1 MTKILDNVTLVT
13 ETIEDLTL
21 QEEEALDSLEVACDI
36 QVKIANTQDEVSSE
50 LRNPNPE
57 QYGIVAKLTNEALIE
72 ISNKLGLPDYYY
84 ACSTESII
92 DPLDTLKVTHEAL
105 GELATKVWDRIKE
118 IWVKL
123 VNFMKKMW
131 RKFIGLIDN
140 KLGKLEKAIANLP
153 TGDDKEYSLSEDDN
167 STFKKVMDAVTKCPP
182 RNDNKSILTGNSTL
196 PQKTF
201 ALIPDM
207 NDMVQHVNKIASGTG
222 DMVSARLARAKE
234 LEAGKLPTNNA
245 TSKAGGLVDALAK
258 AANLDIE
265 YFNTSA
271 MAPEEK
277 GENKLVM
284 ISTTTVVTDDFRI
297 TKKVEPREDKMKA
310 YESALKSAKG
320 KIADFKSLSGEKIP
334 KLTEGHKVLTKAL
347 DDAITKVD
355 INAMKLIDNLKR
367 SKGAASTAKAPEGGA
382 STNANNNNN
391 SGSTQPKA
399 SKDENVDHVRTFL
412 LATSDAL
419 QDVYKRIGNSIDV
432 AIAIAKNIQSQTGKS
447 KPTTESLAADEFM
460 LSMEELDLSTE
471 GIGDILAK
479 MWEAVKKFFQK
490 VFGFLVG
497 KPAEKA
503 DEAVKKAK
511 STMEELKASPTQ
523 PVKAKC
529 KWDDAYKVLMY
540 IENKN
545 DPKAGLD
552 LVAVSNKYESIIKPF
567 SDRIDKLCQLENDLI
582 DRKDIKS
589 RLKAIEGQ
597 DEFVKKWQDFKEK
610 HKDLNINKEDQVELN
625 VSYKSLEAL
634 REVQNKIL
642 KEFSNNVQS
651 GPSSIVSKW
660 DAADIGSPGHV
671 DKFRQYLSQK
681 GDVGLNRE
689 QVDDFKLIGKMIA
702 DTTNAFKDI
711 VECIFR
717 TLTGGSEFY
726 IDSVNI
732 YFRERTSKHS
742 GVVAVGDKVE
752 YAPDII

>member
-1 MTKILDNVTLVT
+1 
-13 ETIEDLTL
+13 
-21 QEEEALDSLEVACDI
+21 
-36 QVKIANTQDEVSSE
+36 
-50 LRNPNPE
+50 
-57 QYGIVAKLTNEALIE
+57 
-72 ISNKLGLPDYYY
+72 
-84 ACSTESII
+84 
-92 DPLDTLKVTHEAL
+92 
-105 GELATKVWDRIKE
+105 
-118 IWVKL
+118 
-123 VNFMKKMW
+123 
-131 RKFIGLIDN
+131 
-140 KLGKLEKAIANLP
+140 
-153 TGDDKEYSLSEDDN
+153 
-167 STFKKVMDAVTKCPP
+167 
-182 RNDNKSILTGNSTL
+182 
-196 PQKTF
+196 
-201 ALIPDM
+201 
-207 NDMVQHVNKIASGTG
+207 
-222 DMVSARLARAKE
+222 
-234 LEAGKLPTNNA
+234 
-245 TSKAGGLVDALAK
+245 
-258 AANLDIE
+258 
-265 YFNTSA
+265 
-271 MAPEEK
+271 
-277 GENKLVM
+277 
-284 ISTTTVVTDDFRI
+284 
-297 TKKVEPREDKMKA
+297 
-310 YESALKSAKG
+310 
-320 KIADFKSLSGEKIP
+320 
-334 KLTEGHKVLTKAL
+334 
-347 DDAITKVD
+347 
-355 INAMKLIDNLKR
+355 MKLIDNLKR

-382 STNANNNNN
+382 STNANNNNTGN
-391 SGSTQPKA
+391 AQPKA

-447 KPTTESLAADEFM
+447 KPSTESLAADEFM

-471 GIGDILAK
+471 GIGDTLAK
-479 MWEAVKKFFQK
+479 IWEAIKKFFQK

-552 LVAVSNKYESIIKPF
+552 LVAVSNKYESIVKPF
-567 SDRIDKLCQLENDLI
+567 SDRIGKLCQLQNDLI

-589 RLKAIEGQ
+589 GLKAIEGQ

-610 HKDLNINKEDQVELN
+610 HKDISINKEDQVELN

-726 IDSVNI
+726 IDSVYI
-732 YFRERTSKHS
+732 YFRERTSKYS

-752 YAPDII
+752 YAPYKI

>member
-1 MTKILDNVTLVT
+1 MTKILDNVTLAT

-182 RNDNKSILTGNSTL
+182 RNDNKSILTGSGTL

-222 DMVSARLARAKE
+222 DMVAARLARAKE
-234 LEAGKLPTNNA
+234 IEAGKLPTNSA
-245 TSKAGGLVDALAK
+245 TSKAKTLVEAFDK
-258 AANLDIE
+258 AANLDLE
-265 YFNTSA
+265 YFNTSTLT
-271 MAPEEK
+271 PEEK

-284 ISTTTVVTDDFRI
+284 ISTTTVVTDDFRV

-391 SGSTQPKA
+391 GGTQPRT
-399 SKDENVDHVRTFL
+399 SKDEHVDHVRMFL
-412 LATSDAL
+412 MATSDAL

-447 KPTTESLAADEFM
+447 KPSTESLAADEFM

-479 MWEAVKKFFQK
+479 MWEAIKKFFQK
-490 VFGFLVG
+490 VLGFLVG

-503 DEAVKKAK
+503 EEAVKKAK

-552 LVAVSNKYESIIKPF
+552 LVAVSNKYESIVKPF

-625 VSYKSLEAL
+625 VSYKSLEVL

-651 GPSSIVSKW
+651 VPSSIVSKW

-681 GDVGLNRE
+681 GDVGLSRE

-726 IDSVNI
+726 IDSVYI

>member
-1 MTKILDNVTLVT
+1 MTKILDNVTLAT

-21 QEEEALDSLEVACDI
+21 QEEEAIDSLEVACDI

-167 STFKKVMDAVTKCPP
+167 STYKKVMDAVTKCPP
-182 RNDNKSILTGNSTL
+182 RNDNKSILTGSGTL

-222 DMVSARLARAKE
+222 DMVAARLARAKE
-234 LEAGKLPTNNA
+234 IEAGKLPTNNA

-271 MAPEEK
+271 MTPEEK

-382 STNANNNNN
+382 STNANNNN
-391 SGSTQPKA
+391 SDSTQPRA

-447 KPTTESLAADEFM
+447 KPSTESLAADEFM

-479 MWEAVKKFFQK
+479 IWEAIKKFFQK
-490 VFGFLVG
+490 V
-497 KPAEKA
+497 
-503 DEAVKKAK
+503 
-511 STMEELKASPTQ
+511 
-523 PVKAKC
+523 
-529 KWDDAYKVLMY
+529 
-540 IENKN
+540 
-545 DPKAGLD
+545 
-552 LVAVSNKYESIIKPF
+552 
-567 SDRIDKLCQLENDLI
+567 
-582 DRKDIKS
+582 
-589 RLKAIEGQ
+589 
-597 DEFVKKWQDFKEK
+597 
-610 HKDLNINKEDQVELN
+610 
-625 VSYKSLEAL
+625 
-634 REVQNKIL
+634 
-642 KEFSNNVQS
+642 
-651 GPSSIVSKW
+651 
-660 DAADIGSPGHV
+660 
-671 DKFRQYLSQK
+671 
-681 GDVGLNRE
+681 
-689 QVDDFKLIGKMIA
+689 
-702 DTTNAFKDI
+702 
-711 VECIFR
+711 
-717 TLTGGSEFY
+717 
-726 IDSVNI
+726 
-732 YFRERTSKHS
+732 
-742 GVVAVGDKVE
+742 
-752 YAPDII
+752 

>member
-1 MTKILDNVTLVT
+1 
-13 ETIEDLTL
+13 
-21 QEEEALDSLEVACDI
+21 
-36 QVKIANTQDEVSSE
+36 
-50 LRNPNPE
+50 
-57 QYGIVAKLTNEALIE
+57 
-72 ISNKLGLPDYYY
+72 
-84 ACSTESII
+84 
-92 DPLDTLKVTHEAL
+92 
-105 GELATKVWDRIKE
+105 
-118 IWVKL
+118 
-123 VNFMKKMW
+123 
-131 RKFIGLIDN
+131 
-140 KLGKLEKAIANLP
+140 
-153 TGDDKEYSLSEDDN
+153 
-167 STFKKVMDAVTKCPP
+167 MDAVTKCPP
-182 RNDNKSILTGNSTL
+182 RNDNKSILTGSGTL

-222 DMVSARLARAKE
+222 DMVAARLARAKE
-234 LEAGKLPTNNA
+234 IEAGKLPTNNA

-271 MAPEEK
+271 MTPEEK

-382 STNANNNNN
+382 STNANNNN
-391 SGSTQPKA
+391 SGSTQPRA

-447 KPTTESLAADEFM
+447 KPSTESLAADEFM

-471 GIGDILAK
+471 GIGDTLAK
-479 MWEAVKKFFQK
+479 MWEAIKKFFQK

-552 LVAVSNKYESIIKPF
+552 LVAVSNKYESIVKPF
-567 SDRIDKLCQLENDLI
+567 SDRIGKLCQLQNDLI

-610 HKDLNINKEDQVELN
+610 HKDININKEDQVELN

-726 IDSVNI
+726 IDSVYI

>member
-1 MTKILDNVTLVT
+1 MTKILDNVTLAT

-21 QEEEALDSLEVACDI
+21 QEEEAIDSLEVACDI

-57 QYGIVAKLTNEALIE
+57 QFGIVAKLTNEALIE

-92 DPLDTLKVTHEAL
+92 DPIDTLKVTHEAL

-167 STFKKVMDAVTKCPP
+167 STYKKVMDAVTKCPP
-182 RNDNKSILTGNSTL
+182 RNDNKSILTGSGTL

-222 DMVSARLARAKE
+222 DMVAARLARAKE
-234 LEAGKLPTNNA
+234 IEAGKLPTNNA

-271 MAPEEK
+271 MTPEEK

-310 YESALKSAKG
+310 YESAFKSAKG

-382 STNANNNNN
+382 STNANNNN
-391 SGSTQPKA
+391 SGSTQPRA

-447 KPTTESLAADEFM
+447 KPSTESLAADEFM

-471 GIGDILAK
+471 GIGDTLAK
-479 MWEAVKKFFQK
+479 MWEAIKKFFQK

-552 LVAVSNKYESIIKPF
+552 LVAVSNKYESIVKPF
-567 SDRIDKLCQLENDLI
+567 SDRIGKLCQLENDLI

-610 HKDLNINKEDQVELN
+610 HKDININKEDQVELN

-726 IDSVNI
+726 IDSVYI